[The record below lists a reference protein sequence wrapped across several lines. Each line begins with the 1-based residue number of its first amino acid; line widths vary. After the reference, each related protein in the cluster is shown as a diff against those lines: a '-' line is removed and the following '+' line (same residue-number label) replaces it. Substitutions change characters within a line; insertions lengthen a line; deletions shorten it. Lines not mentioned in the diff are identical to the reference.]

1 MSTKSRTLFAAL
13 ALLGLVACQKL
24 YVPDTPDSVSVSTK
38 AGDPKSSEAG
48 TQGVTIFATSD
59 WTASTDADWVE
70 VYPQQGSRG
79 ISEVCLSYG
88 ENSGSESRTA
98 VIVFSTAAN
107 SETFTLVQKAR

>member
-1 MSTKSRTLFAAL
+1 MSKKTSTLFAAL
-13 ALLGLVACQKL
+13 ALLGLVSCQKI
-24 YVPDTPDSVSVSTK
+24 YVPESTDSVSVSTK
-38 AGDPKSSEAG
+38 AGDPKSAEAG

-59 WTASTDADWVE
+59 WTATTDADWVD

-98 VIVFSTAAN
+98 VIVFTTSGN

>member
-1 MSTKSRTLFAAL
+1 MSKKSRTLFAAL

-70 VYPQQGSRG
+70 VYPPRSASATG
-79 ISEVCLSYG
+79 
-88 ENSGSESRTA
+88 RTA
-98 VIVFSTAAN
+98 
-107 SETFTLVQKAR
+107 EARAERQSSYSVRQPIPKHSPWCRKPDKIRDL